1 MGPCLVSWCA
11 KKQNVVSRSSSEA
24 EYRAL
29 AMVVAE
35 LYWIQML
42 LKDLHIPLLFYPIVL
57 CDNQSAIALA
67 TNLVYHTHIKHIEVA
82 FHFIQEKVVNS
93 DVKIIYISTL
103 NEVVDIFTKCLTSSW
118 FQFLKD
124 KLMVYDLPICFRGRG
139 GCEAINIGL
148 SSQKYSK
155 SQWDGFYII
164 GM

>member
-11 KKQNVVSRSSSEA
+11 KKHNVVSRSSSEA

-42 LKDLHIPLLFYPIVL
+42 LKDLHLPLLFSPIVW

-67 TNLVYHTHIKHIEVA
+67 TNLVYHTHTKHIEVA
-82 FHFIQEKVVNS
+82 FHFIQEKVVNR

-103 NEVVDIFTKCLTSSW
+103 NEVADIFTKCLTSSW

-124 KLMVYDLPICFRGRG
+124 KLMVYDLPIC
-139 GCEAINIGL
+139 L
-148 SSQKYSK
+148 
-155 SQWDGFYII
+155 
-164 GM
+164 